1 MELNP
6 AVTLQDDPQWLNPVL
21 LGTETLRQ
29 RALAPASLAAVRD
42 VLDRLVRDPF
52 IDFMRRY
59 YALGHERF
67 GADWGFLDQLTVL
80 HAAASLARPRR
91 YLEIGVFRG
100 RSLAVVAAA
109 APEADLHGFD
119 LWVEGY
125 AGLDNTGPD
134 LVKEQLR
141 RVGHRGRVE
150 LVAGS
155 SHETVPAFLE
165 AQPGLCF
172 DLVTVDGD
180 HTEAG
185 ARRDLE
191 TVLPRVAVGGV
202 LVFDDLRHPKCPWL
216 ERVWDEVVG
225 GHPGFA
231 ADKFTGIGWG
241 VGFAVRRAEA
251 RPEVESLAGSGAE
264 RLRRLAE
271 LLDEERA
278 ARDERLEASE
288 ADRALRL
295 EIILRQGDELG
306 QVTAERNQAQAERDA
321 LQAER
326 DALRA
331 RLESSEAD
339 RALRLEVIQRQGD
352 ELGQVAAERNQAQA
366 ERDDLRVRLEASEAD
381 RALRLE
387 VIQRQGDELGHVTA
401 ARNEAQAE
409 RDTLRGEVESQRGL
423 LAHLAQSLEAVRA
436 LAGETLAGL
445 LGPRKVKR
453 LAAQLDALAGT
464 LAARR
469 GGDTGSR
476 AA

>member
-1 MELNP
+1 MDHNP
-6 AVTLQDDPQWLNPVL
+6 AVTLQDEPQWLNPVQ
-21 LGTETLRQ
+21 LGTGTLQ
-29 RALAPASLAAVRD
+29 KRALDPATLASVRD
-42 VLDRLVRDPF
+42 VLERLVGDPF

-59 YALGHERF
+59 YALGQERF
-67 GADWGFLDQLTVL
+67 GAAWGFLDQLTVL

-100 RSLAVVAAA
+100 RSLAVVASA
-109 APEADLHGFD
+109 APEAELYGFD
-119 LWVEGY
+119 MWVQGY
-125 AGLDNTGPD
+125 AGLENVGPD
-134 LVKEQLR
+134 LVREQLR

-150 LVAGS
+150 LVSGS
-155 SHETVPAFLE
+155 SHETVPAFL
-165 AQPGLCF
+165 AAHPDLSF

-225 GHPGFA
+225 GHPAFLA
-231 ADKFTGIGWG
+231 AKYTEVGWG

-251 RPEVESLAGSGAE
+251 RPEVESLTGSGGE

-278 ARDERLEASE
+278 ARDERLEACE
-288 ADRALRL
+288 ADRAHRL
-295 EIILRQGDELG
+295 EIIQH
-306 QVTAERNQAQAERDA
+306 
-321 LQAER
+321 
-326 DALRA
+326 
-331 RLESSEAD
+331 
-339 RALRLEVIQRQGD
+339 
-352 ELGQVAAERNQAQA
+352 
-366 ERDDLRVRLEASEAD
+366 
-381 RALRLE
+381 
-387 VIQRQGDELGHVTA
+387 QGDELGHVTA

-409 RDTLRGEVESQRGL
+409 CADLQARLEASEADRAARLEIIHRQGDELGHVTAERNAAQAEREDLRARLEASEADRAVRLEVIHRQGDELGHVTAERNVLLAERDALRAEVEAQHGL
-423 LAHLAQSLEAVRA
+423 LAHVAQSLDGLRA
-436 LAGETLAGL
+436 LVSETLAGL

-453 LAAQLDALAGT
+453 LAGQLEALAAT
-464 LAARR
+464 LASWRA
-469 GGDTGSR
+469 SR